1 MIDTI
6 LENVVKMLTER
17 KLLAPDKFNENYNKL
32 LKQKN
37 DERIFKIKSNF
48 SEEEIH
54 IMLINGKISSI
65 KKIQGIDAFLVNAN
79 KNKKIFIG
87 NGISQKAFKQFID
100 IDNSEVF
107 FEYEFLMNIIDHEL
121 QPKFELL
128 NNEEKE
134 IKLREYDL
142 TLSNIPRM
150 LKTDAI
156 ARYYN
161 AKPGD
166 IFRIIRPSAYSGLGF
181 SYRQVVESSIQNIYN

>member
-6 LENVVKMLTER
+6 LENIIKMLTER
-17 KLLAPDKFNENYNKL
+17 KLLASGKFKENYNKL

-37 DERIFKIKSNF
+37 DERIFKIKSDF
-48 SEEEIH
+48 SEEEVH
-54 IMLINGKISSI
+54 IMIINGKISSI
-65 KKIQGIDAFLVNAN
+65 KKIQGIDAFLVTAN

-100 IDNSEVF
+100 LDNSEVF
-107 FEYEFLMNIIDHEL
+107 FEYELLMNIIDHEL

-128 NNEEKE
+128 SNDEKDT
-134 IKLREYDL
+134 KLREYDL
-142 TLSNIPRM
+142 ILSNIPRM
-150 LKTDAI
+150 LKTDVI

-161 AKPGD
+161 AKAGD

-181 SYRQVVESSIQNIYN
+181 CYRHVVESSVQNIYS

>member
-6 LENVVKMLTER
+6 LKNIIKMLTER
-17 KLLAPDKFNENYNKL
+17 KLLASGKFKENYNKL

-37 DERIFKIKSNF
+37 DERIFKIKSDF
-48 SEEEIH
+48 SEEEVH
-54 IMLINGKISSI
+54 IMIINGKISSI
-65 KKIQGIDAFLVNAN
+65 KKIQGIDAFLVTAN

-100 IDNSEVF
+100 LDNSEVF
-107 FEYEFLMNIIDHEL
+107 FEYELLMNIIDHEL

-128 NNEEKE
+128 SNDEKDT
-134 IKLREYDL
+134 KLREYDL
-142 TLSNIPRM
+142 ILSNIPRM
-150 LKTDAI
+150 LKTDVI

-181 SYRQVVESSIQNIYN
+181 SYRYVVESSVQNIYS